1 MAAEYSNTVGKVW
14 VADDRRTPEVV
25 ACEQA
30 YARVKRFTIKK
41 SRYGEADLSAP
52 NVTATDVAEIL
63 AESKGGCIMH
73 RFKEFASEF
82 KWLMVALKDAH
93 YQHLPN
99 EMAKRRVGVSKTRA
113 QQQRT
118 SRAKELALEQV
129 FNQCLSNIGGTTLTH
144 ADLVEKKVCDEFEVW

>member
-1 MAAEYSNTVGKVW
+1 MY
-14 VADDRRTPEVV
+14 
-25 ACEQA
+25 
-30 YARVKRFTIKK
+30 
-41 SRYGEADLSAP
+41 
-52 NVTATDVAEIL
+52 
-63 AESKGGCIMH
+63 

-82 KWLMVALKDAH
+82 KWLMVALKDAY